1 MTLDTDK
8 VGGNGD
14 RVVGEKN
21 HKEES
26 SRKVRRGTQVEKK
39 SRILKEK
46 GKEEKELH
54 VNNRNEDDS
63 E

>member
-21 HKEES
+21 RKEES

-39 SRILKEK
+39 SRILKGK

>member
-21 HKEES
+21 RKEES